1 MFVMYK
7 QATIRLEQVTI
18 ESVIIKSDK
27 MHITLVG
34 SPKGELLLCEMQTM
48 TCLEY
53 PVRVAITNE
62 PHEVVV

>member
-1 MFVMYK
+1 MRY
-7 QATIRLEQVTI
+7 QRTTIRLEQVTI
-18 ESVIIKSDK
+18 ESIIIKSDK

-34 SPKGELLLCEMQTM
+34 NPREEILLCEMQTM

-62 PHEVVV
+62 PDEVVV